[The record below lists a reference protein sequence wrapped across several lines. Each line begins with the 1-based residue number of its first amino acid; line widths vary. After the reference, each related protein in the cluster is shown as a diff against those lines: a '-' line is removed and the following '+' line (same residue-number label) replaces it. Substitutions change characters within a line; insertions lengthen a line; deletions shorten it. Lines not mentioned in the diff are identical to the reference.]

1 MKRAK
6 PFTRPIPRCYPRV
19 YAYGHELIQ
28 RIILRETSARV
39 YMESGNVYNV
49 HALPGQKFTT
59 DDFTEIVATA
69 IRKEKA

>member
-1 MKRAK
+1 
-6 PFTRPIPRCYPRV
+6 V